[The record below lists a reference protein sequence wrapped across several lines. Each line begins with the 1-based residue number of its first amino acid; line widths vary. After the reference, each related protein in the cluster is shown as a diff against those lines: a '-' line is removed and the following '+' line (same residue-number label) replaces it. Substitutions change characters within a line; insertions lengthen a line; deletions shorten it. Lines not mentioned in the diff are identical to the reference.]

1 VGAAPTVAD
10 RAARL
15 AAAVKAEL
23 AAIVGTHVKD
33 PRVARAGLLTVTKV
47 EVTRDGSVAKVGVSF
62 IGGEGDPGE
71 AVAALARM
79 AGFLRG
85 EVGRRLGV
93 RHAPELRFV
102 HDRSGEHAAR
112 IDALLKEDGE

>member
-1 VGAAPTVAD
+1 MSD
-10 RAARL
+10 RASRL
-15 AAAVKAEL
+15 AAAVQAEL

-33 PRVARAGLLTVTKV
+33 PRVARAGLMTVTKV
-47 EVTRDGSVAKVGVSF
+47 EVSKDNRVAKVGVSF
-62 IGGEGDPGE
+62 IGGEGDPDE
-71 AVAALARM
+71 AVAALGRV

-102 HDRSGEHAAR
+102 HDRSGEYAAR
-112 IDALLKEDGE
+112 IDALLKEDK